1 MRKSERQK
9 LIKKIIFEENVGKQ
23 EELVIMLKDRGI
35 PVTQATVSRDIKEL
49 NLIKQ
54 VDENGVFKYFLPKND
69 TAEKRRLEKMMG
81 TSFISIDTMDNL
93 VNLQLEPGVGVIIGK
108 LVEFVYEESLF
119 TVVSNDDKLLIITRT
134 HEQARMLEREILSM
148 T

>member
-9 LIKKIIFEENVGKQ
+9 LIKQIIFEESVGKQ
-23 EELVIMLKDRGI
+23 EELVILLKERGI

-54 VDENGVFKYFLPKND
+54 VDEHGDFRYYLPKND
-69 TAEKRRLEKMMG
+69 TSEKRRLEKMIE
-81 TSFISIDTMDNL
+81 TSFIKVEAMDNL

-108 LVEFVYEESLF
+108 LVEFVYEDSLF
-119 TVVSNDDKLLIITRT
+119 AVVANDDKLLIITRT
-134 HEQARMLEREILSM
+134 NEQARMLEREILSM

>member
-9 LIKKIIFEENVGKQ
+9 LIKQIIFEESVGKQ
-23 EELVIMLKDRGI
+23 EELVILLKERGI

-54 VDENGVFKYFLPKND
+54 VDEHGDFRYYLPKND
-69 TAEKRRLEKMMG
+69 TSEKRRLEKMIE
-81 TSFISIDTMDNL
+81 TSFIKVEIMDNL

-108 LVEFVYEESLF
+108 LVEFVYEDSLF
-119 TVVSNDDKLLIITRT
+119 AVVANDDKLLIITRT
-134 HEQARMLEREILSM
+134 NEQARMLEREILSM

>member
-23 EELVIMLKDRGI
+23 EELVMLLKERGI

-54 VDENGVFKYFLPKND
+54 VDDQGEFKYILPKND
-69 TAEKRRLEKMMG
+69 TTEKRRLEKMME
-81 TSFISIDTMDNL
+81 TSFIKIDTMDNL

-108 LVEFVYEESLF
+108 LVEFVYEDSLF
-119 TVVSNDDKLLIITRT
+119 TVVANDDKLLIITRT
-134 HEQARMLEREILSM
+134 NEQARMLEREILSM

>member
-9 LIKKIIFEENVGKQ
+9 LIKQIIFEESVGKQ
-23 EELVIMLKDRGI
+23 EELVILLKECGI

-54 VDENGVFKYFLPKND
+54 VDEHGEFRYYLPKND
-69 TAEKRRLEKMMG
+69 TSEKRRLEKMIE
-81 TSFISIDTMDNL
+81 TSFIKVETMNNL

-108 LVEFVYEESLF
+108 LVEFVYEDSLF
-119 TVVSNDDKLLIITRT
+119 AVVANDDKLLIITRT
-134 HEQARMLEREILSM
+134 NEQARMLEREILSM

>member
-9 LIKKIIFEENVGKQ
+9 LIKQIILEESVGKQ
-23 EELVIMLKDRGI
+23 EELVILLKERGI

-54 VDENGVFKYFLPKND
+54 VDEHGEFRYYLPKNN
-69 TAEKRRLEKMMG
+69 TSEKRRLEKMIE
-81 TSFISIDTMDNL
+81 TSFIKVEIMDNL

-108 LVEFVYEESLF
+108 LVEFVYEDSLF
-119 TVVSNDDKLLIITRT
+119 AVVANDDKLLIITRT
-134 HEQARMLEREILSM
+134 NEQARMLEREILSM

>member
-23 EELVIMLKDRGI
+23 EELVMLLKERGI

-54 VDENGVFKYFLPKND
+54 VDDHG
-69 TAEKRRLEKMMG
+69 
-81 TSFISIDTMDNL
+81 
-93 VNLQLEPGVGVIIGK
+93 
-108 LVEFVYEESLF
+108 
-119 TVVSNDDKLLIITRT
+119 
-134 HEQARMLEREILSM
+134 
-148 T
+148 

>member
-9 LIKKIIFEENVGKQ
+9 LIKQIIFEESVGKQ
-23 EELVIMLKDRGI
+23 EELVILLKERGI

-54 VDENGVFKYFLPKND
+54 VDEHGEFRYYLPKND
-69 TAEKRRLEKMMG
+69 TSEKRRLEKMIE
-81 TSFISIDTMDNL
+81 TSFIKVETMNNL

-108 LVEFVYEESLF
+108 LVEFVYEDSLF
-119 TVVSNDDKLLIITRT
+119 AVVANDDKLLIITRT
-134 HEQARMLEREILSM
+134 NEQARMLEREILSM

>member
-9 LIKKIIFEENVGKQ
+9 LIKQIILEESVGKQ
-23 EELVIMLKDRGI
+23 EELVILLKERGI

-54 VDENGVFKYFLPKND
+54 VDEHGEFRYYLPKND
-69 TAEKRRLEKMMG
+69 TSEKRRLEKMIE
-81 TSFISIDTMDNL
+81 TSFIKVEIMDNL

-108 LVEFVYEESLF
+108 LVEFVYEDSLF
-119 TVVSNDDKLLIITRT
+119 AVVANDDKLLIITRT
-134 HEQARMLEREILSM
+134 NEQARMLEREILSM

>member
-23 EELVIMLKDRGI
+23 EELVIMLKERGI

-49 NLIKQ
+49 NLIKK

>member
-23 EELVIMLKDRGI
+23 EELVIILKERGI

>member
-9 LIKKIIFEENVGKQ
+9 LIKQIIFEESVGKQ
-23 EELVIMLKDRGI
+23 EELVILLKERGI

-54 VDENGVFKYFLPKND
+54 VDEHGEFRYYLPKND
-69 TAEKRRLEKMMG
+69 TSEKRRLEKMIE
-81 TSFISIDTMDNL
+81 TSFIKVEIMDNL

-108 LVEFVYEESLF
+108 LVEFVYEDSLF
-119 TVVSNDDKLLIITRT
+119 AVVANDDKLLIITRT
-134 HEQARMLEREILSM
+134 NEQARMLEREILSM

>member
-9 LIKKIIFEENVGKQ
+9 LIKQIILEESVGKQ
-23 EELVIMLKDRGI
+23 EELVILLKERGI

-54 VDENGVFKYFLPKND
+54 VDEHGEFRYYLPKND
-69 TAEKRRLEKMMG
+69 TSEKRRLEKMIE
-81 TSFISIDTMDNL
+81 TSFIKVETMNNL

-108 LVEFVYEESLF
+108 LVEFVYEDSLF
-119 TVVSNDDKLLIITRT
+119 AVVANDDKLLIITRT
-134 HEQARMLEREILSM
+134 NEQARMLEREILSM

>member
-23 EELVIMLKDRGI
+23 EELVMILKERGI

>member
-9 LIKKIIFEENVGKQ
+9 VIKQIILEENVGKQ
-23 EELVIMLKDRGI
+23 EELVILLKERGV

-54 VDENGVFKYFLPKND
+54 VDDVGEFRYYLPKND
-69 TAEKRRLEKMMG
+69 TSEKLRLEAMMK
-81 TSFISIDTMDNL
+81 TSFIKVEIMDNFI
-93 VNLQLEPGVGVIIGK
+93 NLQLEPGVGVIIGK
-108 LVEFVYEESLF
+108 LVEIIYEDSLF
-119 TVVSNDDKLLIITRT
+119 TVVANDDKLLIITRT
-134 HEQARMLEREILSM
+134 NEQARMIERDILSM

>member
-1 MRKSERQK
+1 
-9 LIKKIIFEENVGKQ
+9 
-23 EELVIMLKDRGI
+23 
-35 PVTQATVSRDIKEL
+35 
-49 NLIKQ
+49 
-54 VDENGVFKYFLPKND
+54 
-69 TAEKRRLEKMMG
+69 MG

>member
-23 EELVIMLKDRGI
+23 EELVMLLKERGI

-54 VDENGVFKYFLPKND
+54 VDNQGEFKYILPKND
-69 TAEKRRLEKMMG
+69 TTEKRRLEKMME
-81 TSFISIDTMDNL
+81 TSFIKIDTMDNL

-108 LVEFVYEESLF
+108 LVEFVYEDSLF
-119 TVVSNDDKLLIITRT
+119 TVVANDDKLLIITRT
-134 HEQARMLEREILSM
+134 NEQARMLEREILSM

>member
-9 LIKKIIFEENVGKQ
+9 LIKKIIFEEDVGKQ